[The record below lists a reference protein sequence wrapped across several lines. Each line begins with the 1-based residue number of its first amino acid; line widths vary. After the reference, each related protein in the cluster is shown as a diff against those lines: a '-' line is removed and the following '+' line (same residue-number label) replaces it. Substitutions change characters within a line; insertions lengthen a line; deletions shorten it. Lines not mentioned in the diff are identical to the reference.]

1 MVLCDVD
8 LRLCYIINY
17 DLEWSLD
24 QDGKIVVME
33 IVVCMFSFLILISNC
48 NLIVIVFKYNCIKF
62 FFVKYFKCKF

>member
-33 IVVCMFSFLILISNC
+33 IVVCMLSFFILISNC
-48 NLIVIVFKYNCIKF
+48 NLIVIVFKYNCIF
-62 FFVKYFKCKF
+62 FFKIF

>member
-17 DLEWSLD
+17 DFEWSLD

-33 IVVCMFSFLILISNC
+33 IVVCMLSFLILSNC
-48 NLIVIVFKYNCIKF
+48 NFIVIVFKYNCIF
-62 FFVKYFKCKF
+62 FCKIF

>member
-33 IVVCMFSFLILISNC
+33 IVVCMLSFFILISNC
-48 NLIVIVFKYNCIKF
+48 NLIVIVLKYNCIF
-62 FFVKYFKCKF
+62 FCKIF

>member
-33 IVVCMFSFLILISNC
+33 IVVCMLSFLILISNC
-48 NLIVIVFKYNCIKF
+48 NLIVIVFKCNCIF
-62 FFVKYFKCKF
+62 FCKIF

>member
-33 IVVCMFSFLILISNC
+33 IVVCMLSFLILISNC
-48 NLIVIVFKYNCIKF
+48 NLIVIVFKYNCIF
-62 FFVKYFKCKF
+62 FCKIF

>member
-33 IVVCMFSFLILISNC
+33 IVVCMLSFLILISNC
-48 NLIVIVFKYNCIKF
+48 NLIVIVLKYNCIF
-62 FFVKYFKCKF
+62 FCKIF

>member
-33 IVVCMFSFLILISNC
+33 IVVCMLSFLILISNC
-48 NLIVIVFKYNCIKF
+48 SFIVIVFKYNCIF
-62 FFVKYFKCKF
+62 FCKIF

>member
-33 IVVCMFSFLILISNC
+33 IVVCMLSFLILSNC
-48 NLIVIVFKYNCIKF
+48 NFIVIVFKYNCIF
-62 FFVKYFKCKF
+62 FCKIF

>member
-33 IVVCMFSFLILISNC
+33 IVVCMLNFLILSNC
-48 NLIVIVFKYNCIKF
+48 NFIVIVFKYNCIF
-62 FFVKYFKCKF
+62 FCKIF

>member
-33 IVVCMFSFLILISNC
+33 IVVCMLSFLILISNC
-48 NLIVIVFKYNCIKF
+48 NFIVIVFKYNCIF
-62 FFVKYFKCKF
+62 FFKIF

>member
-33 IVVCMFSFLILISNC
+33 IVVCMLSFLILISNC
-48 NLIVIVFKYNCIKF
+48 NLIVIVFKYNF
-62 FFVKYFKCKF
+62 FL